1 MRLGHTTRY
10 ALEALAFLIRCYARD
25 EWGQIASIAES
36 GNIPRKYLEQVLLD
50 LKNAGIV
57 ESKKG
62 QRGGYRLA
70 RSPDEISLGQV
81 LQAVQGELLPLPE
94 WLGAEL
100 GADGVSSNFG
110 SDSGLRDV
118 VQQARQSVEN
128 IFRATSI
135 EVLVCRP
142 ENWLG

>member
-1 MRLGHTTRY
+1 MRLGHTTKY

-36 GNIPRKYLEQVLLD
+36 GGIPRKYLEQVLLD
-50 LKNAGIV
+50 LKNAGVV

-70 RSPDEISLGQV
+70 RSPDQISIGQV
-81 LQAVQGELLPLPE
+81 LQAVQGELIPLPE
-94 WLGAEL
+94 WLGSDNA
-100 GADGVSSNFG
+100 NFG
-110 SDSGLRDV
+110 CDSGLLEV
-118 VQQARQSVEN
+118 VQHARHSVEQ
-128 IFRATSI
+128 IFHATSI

-142 ENWLG
+142 ENWLD

>member
-1 MRLGHTTRY
+1 MRLGHTTKY
-10 ALEALAFLIRCYARD
+10 ALEALAYLIRSHARD
-25 EWGQIASIAES
+25 EWGQIADIAQS
-36 GNIPRKYLEQVLLD
+36 GAIPRKYLEQVLLD
-50 LKNAGIV
+50 LKNAGLV

-70 RSPDEISLGQV
+70 RSPDKITLGQV
-81 LQAVQGELLPLPE
+81 LEAVQGDLLPVPE
-94 WLGAEL
+94 WL
-100 GADGVSSNFG
+100 DGPNANFG

-118 VQQARQSVEN
+118 VQHARRSVEK
-128 IFRATSI
+128 IFHATSI